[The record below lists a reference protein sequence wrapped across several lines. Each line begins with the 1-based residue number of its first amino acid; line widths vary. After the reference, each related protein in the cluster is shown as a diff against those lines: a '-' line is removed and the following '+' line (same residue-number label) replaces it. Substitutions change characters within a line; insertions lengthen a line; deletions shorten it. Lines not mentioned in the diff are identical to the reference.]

1 MLWKPAEPIYPRL
14 IKTTIDGLTVEET
27 KQMRKKGLHVPVL
40 TKLGSFAPPSP
51 LRYTGRNNWMTKQL
65 LFHSQEWI
73 LCYSCA
79 NGPGCLFDR

>member
-1 MLWKPAEPIYPRL
+1 MILYRGRHYNPKKRPVIPLMLWKPAEPIYPRL

-51 LRYTGRNNWMTKQL
+51 LRYTGRK
-65 LFHSQEWI
+65 
-73 LCYSCA
+73 
-79 NGPGCLFDR
+79 